1 MMIRTT
7 QGKALLA
14 QSLALAFALTT
25 TTTHA
30 APLVSSSGQVAAIP
44 GWDLQS
50 SAKVND
56 ASNLAA
62 LSQTGVD
69 TSKWNKVNI
78 SKCTLMGCL
87 LEAGVYNDTNLFYS
101 ENLRTVDASQFSV
114 PWIYRK
120 EFELSPASGKHYL
133 LQTHGITS
141 RADIYLNG
149 KQVAD
154 RAFQA
159 GAYAGHTYD
168 ITDVAASSNALAI
181 RVYPTSYYYDFAL
194 GWVDWNPWPAD
205 NGTGVW
211 RDIEIKQTGPVALGP
226 LRVVTKIG
234 TPLGSKPADVTLRAT
249 AQNLEK
255 TPVTITASG
264 SVVSES
270 GGEPLVWTKQITL
283 PPLSITDIDLTNVVQ
298 KPAIWWPAFWGAQP
312 LYKANLTVSTS
323 DGGLSDYAAATF
335 GFRTVT
341 SKVNSNNDTLFTVNG
356 QPLQVLGGGYAP
368 DMFLRFDK
376 AKWEMEVK
384 YTLDLGFNTIRLEGK
399 NEHPELYEVA
409 DRLGLLLM
417 VGWECC
423 DKWEAWSY
431 NQDLA
436 VPTPV
441 WNDADYVIANASMA
455 HEALMLQTHPSVFV
469 YLIGSDYWPDT
480 KATPMYIN
488 ALKAADWQVPV
499 LASASKR
506 SYPKE
511 LGPSGLKMEGP
522 YDWVPP
528 NYWYDIEPSRSRLG
542 AAFGFGS
549 EQSAGG
555 STPALSSLKKFLS
568 QSDLDDLWKN
578 PDKELFHMSTDTSQF
593 HQRSIQNAGI
603 WKRWG
608 APSSLEDYLTKV
620 QITDYEANRAM
631 FEGFSAMWNAKRPAT
646 GVIYWMLTG
655 AFPSLHWNL
664 WDYYMHP
671 AGGYFGTKVGSRM
684 EHVAYD
690 YVKKDV
696 YLINHSLNLQGSRTV
711 SLQVLDT
718 SGKVTYNNTVSTS
731 TKPNT
736 SKSIVSLSSALNNI
750 KDVVFLRLVLADD
763 KGNVLSRNVYWIA
776 KSVDTLNW
784 NDSDWFYTP
793 VSKYADYTALNKLAT
808 TNVSATVGKNTA
820 DQTTSITLENLSTGP
835 AFFVSLNLVDSKGED
850 ILPLTW
856 SDNYVTI
863 FPKEKVTVSFQN
875 LGNNKPAAVQISGK
889 NMAKWTV
896 NLS

>member
-1 MMIRTT
+1 MKMR
-7 QGKALLA
+7 QGKA
-14 QSLALAFALTT
+14 SFALSLSLGLAVTST
-25 TTTHA
+25 ANA
-30 APLVSSSGQVAAIP
+30 AALVSSPGQVAAIP
-44 GWDLQS
+44 AWDLES
-50 SAKVND
+50 SAKIND
-56 ASNLAA
+56 ANNLAA
-62 LSQTGVD
+62 LSKTGVD
-69 TSKWNKVNI
+69 TSQWNKVNV

-87 LEAGVYNDTNLFYS
+87 LEAGVYNDTQLFYS
-101 ENLRTVDASQFSV
+101 DNLANVDAEQFSV

-120 EFELSPASGKHYL
+120 EFELNPGSGKHFL

-154 RAFQA
+154 KSTQA
-159 GAYAGHTYD
+159 GSYAGYTYD
-168 ITDVAASSNALAI
+168 ITDLAASSNALAI

-211 RDIEIKQTGPVALGP
+211 RDVEIKQTGPVALGP
-226 LRVVTKIG
+226 LRVVTQIG
-234 TPLGSKPADVTLRAT
+234 TPLGSKPADVTLRAK

-255 TPVTITASG
+255 TAVTITASG
-264 SVVSES
+264 SVVAES
-270 GGEPLVWTKQITL
+270 GGEPLVWSKKVTI
-283 PPLSITDIDLTNVVQ
+283 PPLSTIDIDLTNTVQ

-323 DGGLSDYAAATF
+323 EGALSDFAGATF

-341 SKVNSNNDTLFTVNG
+341 SKVNSNNDTVFSVNG
-356 QPLQVLGGGYAP
+356 QPIQILGGGYAP

-399 NEHPELYEVA
+399 NEHPELYEIA

-480 KATPMYIN
+480 KATPIYIN
-488 ALKAADWQVPV
+488 ALKAADWQVPI
-499 LASASKR
+499 LASASR
-506 SYPKE
+506 RGYPKE

-549 EQSAGG
+549 EQSSGG
-555 STPALSSLKKFLS
+555 GTPALSSLKKFLS

-578 PDKELFHMSTDTSQF
+578 PDKDLFHMSRETSQF
-593 HQRSIQNAGI
+593 HQRSIENKGI

-620 QITDYEANRAM
+620 QITDYEGSRAM

-655 AFPSLHWNL
+655 AFPSLHWNI

-671 AGGYFGTKVGSRM
+671 AGAYFGAKMGSRL

-696 YLINHSLNLQGSRTV
+696 YLINHSLDVEGPRSI
-711 SLQVLDT
+711 SLQVIDT
-718 SGKVTYNNTVSTS
+718 SGKVTYNNTVSTT
-731 TKPNT
+731 TKANT
-736 SKSIVSLSSALNNI
+736 SKSIASLTSALNSI
-750 KDVVFLRLVLADD
+750 KDVVFLRLILSDD
-763 KGNVLSRNVYWIA
+763 KGKVLSRNVYWIA
-776 KSVDTLNW
+776 KSIDTLDW
-784 NDSDWFYTP
+784 NNSDWFYTP
-793 VSKYADYTALNKLAT
+793 LSKYADYTALNKLAT
-808 TNVSATVGKNTA
+808 ANVSVSVGKNSV
-820 DQTTSITLENLSTGP
+820 DQTTSVTLENLSSGP

-850 ILPLTW
+850 VVPLTW
-856 SDNYVTI
+856 SDNYLTL
-863 FPKEKVTVSFQN
+863 FPKEKVTVAFQN
-875 LGNNKPAAVQISGK
+875 LGNTEPAAIQVEGK
-889 NMAKWTV
+889 NVAKATV
-896 NLS
+896 QLA